1 MQLVEEWL
9 AEHLISYLMALLA
22 KLEIRRLKNLE
33 ILRSVKQTL
42 LFLLVNGGVDL
53 GGNDTLLTTGRET
66 SDLGVGVLVI
76 RIESDLRENSPKY
89 QFPSRWRP

>member
-1 MQLVEEWL
+1 
-9 AEHLISYLMALLA
+9 MALLA

-53 GGNDTLLTTGRET
+53 GGNHTLLAAGRET
-66 SDLGVGVLVI
+66 SDLGESDSESESESGSESESESES
-76 RIESDLRENSPKY
+76 ESDLKTTNVFLDQWEWKV
-89 QFPSRWRP
+89 

>member
-1 MQLVEEWL
+1 
-9 AEHLISYLMALLA
+9 MALLA

-53 GGNDTLLTTGRET
+53 GGNDTLLAAGRET
-66 SDLGVGVLVI
+66 SDLGESESESES
-76 RIESDLRENSPKY
+76 ESDLKTTNVFLDQWEWK
-89 QFPSRWRP
+89 F

>member
-53 GGNDTLLTTGRET
+53 GGNDTLLAAGRET
-66 SDLGVGVLVI
+66 SDLG
-76 RIESDLRENSPKY
+76 ESESESESESERDK
-89 QFPSRWRP
+89 